1 MVMKKNGHVLATDA
15 AKLIGIKYHT
25 LLRRV
30 YRNNVKAVLDDGR
43 IYIAHEEICR
53 LKELQKHL
61 SQIESLKLQ

>member
-1 MVMKKNGHVLATDA
+1 
-15 AKLIGIKYHT
+15 
-25 LLRRV
+25 LRRV